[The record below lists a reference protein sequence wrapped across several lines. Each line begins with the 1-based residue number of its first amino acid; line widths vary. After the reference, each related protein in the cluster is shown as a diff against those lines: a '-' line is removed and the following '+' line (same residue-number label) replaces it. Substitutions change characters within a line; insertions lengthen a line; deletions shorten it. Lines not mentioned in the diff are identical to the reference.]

1 VTGGPVTG
9 DPVTGGPW
17 WRALPAAETW
27 VPCGDGNHPIRWADG
42 QLTLPA
48 HGDAEAEAVLAALG
62 GEKAACLEV
71 AEAWH
76 RHSADLAV
84 LGVGPRA
91 PDDDVAI
98 SWDDVREFRENR
110 LGGRFVR
117 RRPGGMVGSAGGAL
131 AAGRGQIGSRP
142 MIRAGSVWSGGG
154 VGGVAPSP
162 ELERLRAE
170 RLELLILLALGP
182 AFHLAL
188 AGTVAAS
195 FGPGGTRAA
204 EVPDHRPELE
214 AYLSGRLAL
223 AAEAWLGVDPDL
235 VDVRLTGDGDGWGE
249 LKLIGSAAGARL
261 QAALP
266 VEWLATVWAPG
277 LALAGRHLVVAVER
291 ADYPEATVRAV
302 AAPGREPVRLTV
314 RATDAS
320 SSHDWAHW
328 EITDQQESDIR

>member
-1 VTGGPVTG
+1 M
-9 DPVTGGPW
+9 TGGPW

-27 VPCGDGNHPIRWADG
+27 VPCGDGHHPVRWADG

-62 GEKAACLEV
+62 GERAACLEV

-76 RHSADLAV
+76 RHSADLTV

-91 PDDDVAI
+91 PDDGVAV
-98 SWDDVREFRENR
+98 SWDDVQEFRENR
-110 LGGRFVR
+110 LGSRYAR
-117 RRPGGMVGSAGGAL
+117 RGPGGGLVGSAGGVV
-131 AAGRGQIGSRP
+131 GRGGVGSRP
-142 MIRAGSVWSGGG
+142 MIRAGRVWSGIGG
-154 VGGVAPSP
+154 VGGAAPTP

-223 AAEAWLGVDPDL
+223 TAEAWLGVDPNL
-235 VDVRLTGDGDGWGE
+235 VDVRLPPDADGGGGGE
-249 LKLIGSAAGARL
+249 KLELAGPAAEPQL
-261 QAALP
+261 QATLP
-266 VEWLATVWAPG
+266 VTWLATVWAPG
-277 LALAGRHLVVAVER
+277 LALVGRHLVVAVEQ
-291 ADYPEATVRAV
+291 AAYPEATVRAV
-302 AAPGREPVRLTV
+302 PAPGREPVRLTV
-314 RATDAS
+314 RATDGGS
-320 SSHDWAHW
+320 PHDWAHW
-328 EITDQQESDIR
+328 EITDHEEGGTT

>member
-1 VTGGPVTG
+1 VTGGS
-9 DPVTGGPW
+9 VTGGPW

-27 VPCGDGNHPIRWADG
+27 VPCGDGGHPVRWADG

-62 GEKAACLEV
+62 GERAACLEV

-76 RHSADLAV
+76 RHSADLTV
-84 LGVGPRA
+84 LGVGPRT
-91 PDDDVAI
+91 PDDDVAV

-110 LGGRFVR
+110 LGSGYAR
-117 RRPGGMVGSAGGAL
+117 RGPGGGLVGSAGGVV
-131 AAGRGQIGSRP
+131 GRGGVGSRP
-142 MIRAGSVWSGGG
+142 MIRAGRVWSGVGG

-170 RLELLILLALGP
+170 RLELLILLALGR

-204 EVPDHRPELE
+204 QVPDHRPELE

-235 VDVRLTGDGDGWGE
+235 VDVRLAGDGDGWGE

-266 VEWLATVWAPG
+266 VDWLATVWAPG
-277 LALAGRHLVVAVER
+277 LALVGRHLVVAVEQ
-291 ADYPEATVRAV
+291 AAYPEATVRAV

-328 EITDQQESDIR
+328 EITDPSEGGTS